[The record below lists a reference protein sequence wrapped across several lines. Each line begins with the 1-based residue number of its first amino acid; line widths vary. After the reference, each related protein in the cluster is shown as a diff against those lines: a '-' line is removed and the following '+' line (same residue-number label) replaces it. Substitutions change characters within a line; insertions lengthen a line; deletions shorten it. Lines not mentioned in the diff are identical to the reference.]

1 MICPSC
7 KKSGPASFKCRNCG
21 AELMRG
27 RYRSDE
33 SKGQGTTGARPPFRS
48 PAAAVA
54 GGGGAVAVENPY
66 AAPRVAAVRAE
77 YPAAA
82 GSDALASRGSRLA
95 ASLIDG
101 LAAVVILLPALVSI
115 VFVGENESLSSA
127 GVLFAVL
134 SGIAFLGFAVY
145 QLSMLVREGQTLGKK
160 SMNIRIVNYSDGQIP
175 SAGRLLGMRYIVNS
189 LLGNIPFYTFLDVL
203 LIFGNE
209 RRCIHDYLAGTK
221 VVET

>member
-1 MICPSC
+1 
-7 KKSGPASFKCRNCG
+7 
-21 AELMRG
+21 MRG
-27 RYRSDE
+27 RYRADE
-33 SKGQGTTGARPPFRS
+33 SKGQGTSGASPSFRT

-54 GGGGAVAVENPY
+54 GGGAVAMDNPY
-66 AAPRVAAVRAE
+66 ATPRVSAPR
-77 YPAAA
+77 PAQSTA

-101 LAAVVILLPALVSI
+101 FAAIVILLPALAA
-115 VFVGENESLSSA
+115 VFFAGANESMG
-127 GVLFAVL
+127 GVAILFAGL
-134 SGIAFLGFAVY
+134 SAVAFLAFAVY
-145 QLSMLVREGQTLGKK
+145 QLSMLIRQGQTLGKK

-175 SAGRLLGMRYIVNS
+175 SAGRMLGLRYFVNS
-189 LLGNIPFYTFLDVL
+189 LLGQIPFYSVLDVL